1 MDNFPFTIA
10 DVLQMNNISFN
21 TISRSIRISCPF
33 CKVGKIERNFGVE
46 LDSEKFHCFRCGIQ
60 GRGGTQ
66 LHALLHN
73 ISTKEAYKEIVR
85 YVGNN
90 SYEKRDLSHVN
101 QDIWQDVEATEAT
114 ADMKNSVYE
123 KLLSITALNHRHKKD
138 LLVRGFKES
147 EIALLGYSSYPRRED
162 EKITEEY
169 FSIPRLIMSK
179 PEEGLSVKGVPG
191 FYKTK
196 NKGSWTMMNSTGGIM
211 IPYRSWENQISGIQI
226 RKNKED
232 LENDASKYVWF
243 SSKDK
248 NEGRKQTTCLHYAC
262 DYEWDDKEKS
272 YHPII
277 KKHSLCITEG
287 ALKGDLA
294 HCLSGIPFV
303 CMPGVSS
310 ANAALKADIPKW
322 KKAGV
327 ERIFLCFDIDMI
339 MNINV
344 TEALDNLKKLISSY
358 GIEVLLMTWDMTY
371 YNFDKST
378 STFNGETDFVFTPD
392 TLDKALE
399 CDTLEE
405 QLEKLIKIGK
415 KNLFFAAVKSDEF
428 KSKRNIDNF
437 NILKEKCE
445 KNKLSCAA
453 VFWGIISKGI
463 DDYFARK
470 KLEENK

>member
-1 MDNFPFTIA
+1 
-10 DVLQMNNISFN
+10 
-21 TISRSIRISCPF
+21 
-33 CKVGKIERNFGVE
+33 
-46 LDSEKFHCFRCGIQ
+46 
-60 GRGGTQ
+60 
-66 LHALLHN
+66 
-73 ISTKEAYKEIVR
+73 
-85 YVGNN
+85 
-90 SYEKRDLSHVN
+90 
-101 QDIWQDVEATEAT
+101 
-114 ADMKNSVYE
+114 
-123 KLLSITALNHRHKKD
+123 
-138 LLVRGFKES
+138 
-147 EIALLGYSSYPRRED
+147 
-162 EKITEEY
+162 
-169 FSIPRLIMSK
+169 
-179 PEEGLSVKGVPG
+179 
-191 FYKTK
+191 
-196 NKGSWTMMNSTGGIM
+196 M

-232 LENDASKYVWF
+232 LENDANKYVWF

-327 ERIFLCFDIDMI
+327 ERIFLCFDIDMV

-378 STFNGETDFVFTPD
+378 STFNGETDFVFTPE

-415 KNLFFAAVKSDEF
+415 KNLFFAAVKSDDF